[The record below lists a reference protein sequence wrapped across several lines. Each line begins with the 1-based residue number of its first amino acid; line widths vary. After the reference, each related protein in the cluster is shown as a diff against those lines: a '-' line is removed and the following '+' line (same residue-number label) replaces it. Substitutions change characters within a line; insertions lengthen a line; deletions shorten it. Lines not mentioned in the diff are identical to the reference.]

1 MAAREDDRM
10 HVASGQVV
18 SPREAGFG
26 RFWAGPLRLVLL
38 FVVALLLVAPPAS
51 GQDLYGPEA
60 PRDAAYVRLLN
71 AFAEEPISGSVDGVE
86 WGPVG
91 FAEVSPYRI
100 VEPGEHSGIVA
111 GRELSLTTLPES
123 FTTLV
128 ALPTE
133 TLVLAD
139 IPLRDISRGV
149 LSLYNLTDD
158 SALSLRTSDGTV
170 VLPEVAP
177 RAVAGVA
184 ISQAEVELVVYA
196 GEEALASLPRQLFER
211 GEAHA
216 VIVMPLGSEP
226 GVVYARAGAER

>member
-1 MAAREDDRM
+1 M
-10 HVASGQVV
+10 HVASGHIA
-18 SPREAGFG
+18 SARRAGSGG
-26 RFWAGPLRLVLL
+26 RLPAEPFRLMLL
-38 FVVALLLVAPPAS
+38 FVVALWLVAPPAS

-60 PRDAAYVRLLN
+60 PRNAAYVRLLN
-71 AFAEEPISGSVDGVE
+71 ASAEEPISGSVDGVG
-86 WGPVG
+86 WGPIG
-91 FAEVSPYRI
+91 FAEVSPYR
-100 VEPGEHSGIVA
+100 VMQPGEHSGVVA

-158 SALSLRTSDGTV
+158 SDLSLRTSDGTV
-170 VLPEVAP
+170 VLPDVAP

-211 GEAHA
+211 GAAHA
-216 VIVMPLGSEP
+216 VIVMPRGSEP